1 MTEATLTGRL
11 ARFARVGANLGGFA
25 AGAAV
30 ARAGGRDFADARN
43 ARELRRVLGEL
54 KGPVM
59 KIAQVLGNIPDAV
72 PPEYATELAKLQADA
87 PPMGPGFVRRRM
99 AGELGPDW
107 QRHFADFPLEA
118 AAAASLGQVH
128 KARLTSGET
137 VAVKLQYPD
146 MGSAVEA
153 DLGQL
158 DLLLALFR
166 RIDSSIDTAEIRD
179 ELAARL
185 REELD
190 YAREAKHIRLYRG
203 MLEGVAEVRVPAVF
217 EPLSTPRLLVME
229 WLEGRKLLG
238 FRDAPE
244 AVRNRLAEALFK
256 AWYKPFYQVG
266 VIHGDPHLGN
276 YTVADASAERAVI
289 NLLDFGCVRIFPPSF
304 LEGVNELYRAIE
316 TNDEDR
322 AFHAFGLWGFRGLTK
337 ELMRILLVWAKFLY
351 GPLLDDRVRLIDE
364 NAKPGEYGRATA
376 QKVHAELRKTGTVRI
391 PAEFV
396 FMDRAAI
403 GLGGVFIQLGARL
416 NWARMFQGLIEG
428 FTVEALE
435 ARQQAALAA
444 AGFALPPK
452 SGIA

>member
-1 MTEATLTGRL
+1 MTDATLAGRL

-43 ARELRRVLGEL
+43 AAELRRVLGEL

-59 KIAQVLGNIPDAV
+59 KLAQILGNIPDAV
-72 PPEYATELAKLQADA
+72 PPEFAAELAKLQADA

-107 QRHFADFPLEA
+107 RTCFADFPLEA

-128 KARLTSGET
+128 KARLPTGET

-146 MGSAVEA
+146 MASAVEA

-166 RIDSSIDTAEIRD
+166 RIDTSIDPAEIRE

-190 YAREAKHIRLYRG
+190 YLREAKHIRLYRN
-203 MLEGVAEVRVPAVF
+203 MLQGRDEVRVPQVYEA
-217 EPLSTPRLLVME
+217 LSTPRLLVME
-229 WLEGRKLLG
+229 WLEGRKLLA

-244 AVRNRLAEALFK
+244 DVRNRIAEALFT

-276 YTVADASAERAVI
+276 YTVAAADAGGAQI
-289 NLLDFGCVRIFPPSF
+289 NLLDFGCVRIFPPAF
-304 LEGVNELYRAIE
+304 LEGVNELYRAIDAD
-316 TNDEDR
+316 DEDR

-351 GPLLDDRVRLIDE
+351 GPLLDDRVRPIDE

-416 NWARMFQGLIEG
+416 NWARMFQDLIAG
-428 FTVEALE
+428 FTREGVA

-444 AGFALPPK
+444 AGLSLPPK
-452 SGIA
+452 AGIA